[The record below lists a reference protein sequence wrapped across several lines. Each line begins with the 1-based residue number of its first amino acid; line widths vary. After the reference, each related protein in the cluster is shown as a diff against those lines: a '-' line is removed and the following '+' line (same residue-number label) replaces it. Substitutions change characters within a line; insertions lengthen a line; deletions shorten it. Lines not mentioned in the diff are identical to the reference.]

1 MFFKEEEREM
11 KSGPPPPAA
20 APPQP
25 SPSVAVPLDH
35 ENAQKW
41 FYRDPQGDTQG
52 IKIKCYFLKWLWAED
67 SDNI

>member
-1 MFFKEEEREM
+1 MSKTRLLFIFKEEEREM
-11 KSGPPPPAA
+11 RSGPPPPAA
-20 APPQP
+20 LPQP

-52 IKIKCYFLKWLWAED
+52 IQI
-67 SDNI
+67 

>member
-1 MFFKEEEREM
+1 MR
-11 KSGPPPPAA
+11 SGPPPPAA
-20 APPQP
+20 LPQP

-52 IKIKCYFLKWLWAED
+52 IQI
-67 SDNI
+67 